1 MKKIFN
7 FKLNLTVESILIF
20 VLCLTV
26 YIANG
31 VTISAGDTI
40 PNTLL
45 AFNLIENHTLHF
57 DAFRTS
63 YLCRDYA
70 NCYFFSEANN
80 GHLSS
85 SYPIGT
91 AIVTF
96 PLYLLFYIYLKL
108 THYVS
113 ISVDLTSVSFE
124 VHRLFFEKLAASIS
138 TAITVTIFYLSLR
151 LKFNQG
157 LSLFSIFIFAF
168 ATNTWM
174 TSSQGLWQHGISNL
188 ALIIIIFCLLKANR
202 ATDQYQQ
209 IWLLLAGLVCGF
221 LPGIRPTSALY
232 AITAILYS
240 IFTYRF
246 KAIFFLCGLITAIPS
261 FVWNLYYFGNLTGG
275 YSNLFSASPYIFTL
289 NNFINASLGTLISP
303 SRGLIIFSPV
313 VLYSLFGAYQV
324 FKLRSHRDEKLIG
337 CMSIAGILLLLTY
350 CFYRVWWAGHSYGP
364 RFMTDIMP
372 IFCYWITYFLAV
384 NANTL
389 LKFKNKIINTNFF
402 VFIILL
408 TFSTFVQF
416 TGAFGEN
423 PGIMWNSIPLDIDHH
438 HNRLWTIKDNQIER
452 NSRALLNTIIKPSIN
467 NPIYVKGL
475 DGVIKQI
482 TDEKDQPIDTVISV
496 QPGSMKLLKATLEN
510 TGISRWFGYRSA
522 LRIGETRVRG
532 RFLDRNNS
540 QISEVRL
547 FISGNPKKNELA
559 HAIGS
564 ITFPQEPGTYKLTF
578 DLIAE
583 GISEFPT
590 TDNMLPYVLNVNVVN
605 QT

>member
-1 MKKIFN
+1 MKEIYN
-7 FKLNLTVESILIF
+7 SNLLLTSILILF
-20 VLCLTV
+20 FSVVV
-26 YIANG
+26 YLANG

-85 SYPIGT
+85 SYPIVP

-96 PLYLLFYIYLKL
+96 PLYLLFYIYLKF
-108 THYVS
+108 THYIS
-113 ISVDLTSVSFE
+113 ISVDLTSVNFE
-124 VHRLFFEKLAASIS
+124 VHRLFFEKLAASIT

-157 LSLFSIFIFAF
+157 LSLLSTFIFAF

-209 IWLLLAGLVCGF
+209 KWLLLAGLFCGL
-221 LPGIRPTSALY
+221 LPGIRPTSAIY
-232 AITAILYS
+232 AIATIFYS
-240 IFTYRF
+240 VFIYRF
-246 KAIFFLCGLITAIPS
+246 KAIFLLCGLITAIPS

-289 NNFINASLGTLISP
+289 NNFIEASLGTLISP
-303 SRGLIIFSPV
+303 SRGIVIFSPV
-313 VLYSLFGAYQV
+313 VLFSIFGAYKV
-324 FKLRSHRDEKLIG
+324 FKLRFHKDEQLIG
-337 CMSIAGILLLLTY
+337 CMTIAGIILLLSY

-372 IFCYWITYFLAV
+372 IFCYLISYFLA
-384 NANTL
+384 NILSNQWKIKKLISLRL
-389 LKFKNKIINTNFF
+389 LIF
-402 VFIILL
+402 VTFLVFSIL
-408 TFSTFVQF
+408 VQF
-416 TGAFGEN
+416 VGAFGSN
-423 PGIMWNSIPLDIDHH
+423 AGKLWNAIPLDIDRYHY
-438 HNRLWTIKDNQIER
+438 RLWTIEDNQIER
-452 NSRALLNTIIKPSIN
+452 NYKAVLNTMIKLPIDNQEYIKNLDGIIKE
-467 NPIYVKGL
+467 
-475 DGVIKQI
+475 I
-482 TDEKDQPIDTVISV
+482 TDKNDQQINSIISV
-496 QPGSMKLLKATLEN
+496 LPGSIKIFKANIEN
-510 TGISRWFGYRSA
+510 TGLSKWFGYNSA
-522 LRIGETRVRG
+522 IRRGETRVRG
-532 RFLDRNNS
+532 RFFDEENNL
-540 QISEVRL
+540 ISEVRL
-547 FISGNPKKNELA
+547 YIAGNPQKNELA
-559 HAIGS
+559 NAIGA
-564 ITFPQEPGTYKLTF
+564 IHFPQETGKYQLNF

-583 GISEFPT
+583 GMGEFPVT
-590 TDNMLPYVLNVNVVN
+590 NNMLPYVLNVNVVN